1 MNTEN
6 DNTCTSFRK
15 HANRTNHSHLGLV
28 SSGRLKNDGGS
39 EADLLRIQT
48 QVLNKRPSPR
58 LTVVTNQIRGF
69 QTPMLY
75 EDEDEIE
82 RYSIAVDMRT
92 MQEMHESFTDNM
104 MKEDSPKIPMIPEN
118 DCPPSPSG
126 IKR

>member
-1 MNTEN
+1 
-6 DNTCTSFRK
+6 
-15 HANRTNHSHLGLV
+15 
-28 SSGRLKNDGGS
+28 
-39 EADLLRIQT
+39 
-48 QVLNKRPSPR
+48 
-58 LTVVTNQIRGF
+58 
-69 QTPMLY
+69 MLY